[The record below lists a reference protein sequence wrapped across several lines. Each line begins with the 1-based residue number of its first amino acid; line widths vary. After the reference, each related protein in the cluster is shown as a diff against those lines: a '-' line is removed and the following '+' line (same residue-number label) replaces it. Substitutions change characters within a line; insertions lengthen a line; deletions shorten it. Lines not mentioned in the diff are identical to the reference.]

1 MIKFF
6 RKIRQNLLIENKTG
20 AYFKYAIGEIILVV
34 IGILIALQINHWNE
48 NRKENSSL
56 QILTENLNNEFEK
69 NLIELELDISRI
81 EKKISSI
88 KTLLSYTGIN
98 NIKIEEVKMDSLLFE
113 AIENPT
119 WNPSSYVLND
129 IKISGK
135 LSTLKNEDLKLL
147 LFDWDRLYEDILE
160 WHISLNTT
168 SASINEV
175 ITKNGSFVNIDNYNN
190 SRNKASKFDI
200 KNLGL
205 LQEIRFENVLENNLF
220 ATIGLEKRYRK
231 ATILIAKI
239 IDSSKNDNF
248 NK

>member
-1 MIKFF
+1 
-6 RKIRQNLLIENKTG
+6 
-20 AYFKYAIGEIILVV
+20 
-34 IGILIALQINHWNE
+34 
-48 NRKENSSL
+48 
-56 QILTENLNNEFEK
+56 
-69 NLIELELDISRI
+69 
-81 EKKISSI
+81 
-88 KTLLSYTGIN
+88 
-98 NIKIEEVKMDSLLFE
+98 MDSLLFE

-239 IDSSKNDNF
+239 IESSKNDNF